1 MKTTYALASLFSLVI
16 LTSCNQKQE
25 AKNEKIQSPT
35 TETKVANPVIIIP
48 QTERD
53 TLKGSLKAISTGRI
67 GNTFTT
73 INYHSPAVRGRVVW
87 GGLVPF
93 DQVWVTGAHMATS
106 IEFEGPVK
114 LAGQELTAGK
124 YAFFT
129 IPSQTEWIVIINKNW
144 EQHLTDE
151 YDQKDDVLRVTVKP
165 ELLTENQ
172 ERLMYTVEDSQLIIR
187 WEKLKLLIP
196 IQKF

>member
-1 MKTTYALASLFSLVI
+1 MKNTYLLAPLFFLVI
-16 LTSCNQKQE
+16 LESCNQKEE
-25 AKNEKIQSPT
+25 AKTETTQSPT
-35 TETKVANPVIIIP
+35 TEKKVADPVIITP
-48 QTERD
+48 QIERD

-114 LAGQELTAGK
+114 IGGQELTAGK

-129 IPSQTEWIVIINKNW
+129 IPSQKDWIVIINKNW

-151 YDQKDDVLRVTVKP
+151 YDQKDDILRVTVKP
-165 ELLTENQ
+165 EWLTENQ
-172 ERLMYTVEDSQLIIR
+172 ERLMYAVENSQLIIR

-196 IQKF
+196 IQKL